1 MKIKRNIIK
10 VTVALTLSFLLI
22 GCNNNEEKENVTI
35 NLFNPKKAIDVA
47 ENYLESIINDDLSN
61 ANSLCTE
68 ELLNNNKQI
77 NVGTSKVIAY
87 APENLIESGN
97 SAYTIFNVIRSS
109 NEDPKC
115 DLDSFAIK
123 VEKENDDV
131 YKISEVKSINKKQ
144 VFVRNNGLR
153 IIDEDGGESDLI
165 VNLSNLPK
173 DVYKRDNEIMI
184 YKEKAPTK
192 QFGTVALSYSGK
204 KIAMCTSDENRIF
217 ISIANIEKAQ
227 QASGST
233 GGPSSV
239 GGGESS
245 QSLEDLLDK
254 PIAQKVVS
262 VDILDNCKIQ
272 KFIFSRE
279 EQQLIVEYKDKD
291 NISRMKIYS
300 TDDGSLVKLK
310 LEEKFPKDMYN
321 INFKR
326 LDKKTIYIN
335 VSNGKDKN
343 VTNEV
348 TGDYKIDIEKL
359 DIEKI

>member
-1 MKIKRNIIK
+1 MKSKGNIIK
-10 VTVALTLSFLLI
+10 IILALTFSLLLI
-22 GCNNNEEKENVTI
+22 GCNNNDEKENVTI

-47 ENYLESIINDDLSN
+47 ENYLENIINDDLN
-61 ANSLCTE
+61 KANSLCTE
-68 ELLNNNKQI
+68 ELLSNNNEI
-77 NVGTSKVIAY
+77 NVGTSKIIAY
-87 APENLIESGN
+87 APDNLIESGN
-97 SAYTIFNVIRSS
+97 AAYVIFNVIRSS

-131 YKISEVKSINKKQ
+131 YKISEVKSVNKKQ

-173 DVYKRDNEIMI
+173 DVYTRDNEIMI
-184 YKEKAPTK
+184 YKEKVPANE
-192 QFGTVALSYSGK
+192 FGTVALSYSGK
-204 KIAMCTSDENRIF
+204 KIAMCTSDESRIF

-239 GGGESS
+239 SGDASS

-254 PIAQKVVS
+254 PIAQKVVP
-262 VDILDNCKIQ
+262 VDILDNCKIE

-310 LEEKFPKDMYN
+310 LEEKFPRDIYN
-321 INFKR
+321 INFVR

-335 VSNGKDKN
+335 VSDCKDKN
-343 VTNEV
+343 ITNEV
-348 TGDYKIDIEKL
+348 TGDYKIDIEKEE
-359 DIEKI
+359 IEKI